1 MQHYLQ
7 SGIMFPVTQTLL
19 SGESSSSSNQ
29 HAVQNDDHFSRFST
43 HSFDSM
49 SFSSKQTDPSR
60 TPFSSGFGFERGYL
74 LDSLDST
81 FSSGNQSSFLPKHI
95 FSHTVVSDSLSRRL
109 DSIGFASLSSSMESK
124 LKLDKDG
131 TYCIIRF

>member
-1 MQHYLQ
+1 MQHYLH

-29 HAVQNDDHFSRFST
+29 HVNPNDDHFSRFST
-43 HSFDSM
+43 HSFDSI
-49 SFSSKQTDPSR
+49 SFSSKQTDTSR
-60 TPFSSGFGFERGYL
+60 TSFSNMSGFGFERGYL
-74 LDSLDST
+74 LDSLDSP

-95 FSHTVVSDSLSRRL
+95 FSHTMVSDSLSRRL
-109 DSIGFASLSSSMESK
+109 DSIGFNSLSSSMESK

-131 TYCIIRF
+131 IVV